1 MAGRSPEL
9 DGSGCRGRSGGRNG
23 QDLGR
28 PGPRARNAILHATCL
43 LDDDAASNVVLM
55 TATPHASDRPA
66 LEERA
71 EVAVIG
77 GGVVGVCAALA
88 LAERGR
94 RVILLEKGRVAGEQS
109 SRNWGWIRAQGRAL
123 EELPLMLEAAGLWRR
138 FAAEAGEIG
147 YRAEGSTYLAQTEAE
162 LSARA
167 DWLEAARAFQLDTRL
182 LSRAE
187 VGGLLG
193 RADGRFAGALH
204 TPSDA
209 HAEPAL
215 AVPALAALARSKGA
229 RIEEGCA
236 VRALLR
242 EGGRV
247 RGVVTERGVV
257 RADAVILAGGIWSRP
272 LMENEGSGLAQLAI
286 RSSVLRTGP
295 APRVPGVFG
304 APAASIRPR
313 ADGGYTVARSG
324 AAGFEIVPAAFGH
337 FRAFWPI
344 LRDRWRILRL
354 SAGRSFFGPLG
365 RRCWAADEASP
376 FEAVRVMD
384 PAPDERLLARVMED
398 VRGLYPALAEA
409 RPVASW
415 AGMIDVTPDELP
427 VIGEAPGLPGLVL
440 ATGLSG
446 HGFGIGPGAGLLA
459 AQIATGDRPVVDPAP
474 FAPARLMGRA
484 AA

>member
-1 MAGRSPEL
+1 
-9 DGSGCRGRSGGRNG
+9 
-23 QDLGR
+23 
-28 PGPRARNAILHATCL
+28 
-43 LDDDAASNVVLM
+43 M

-229 RIEEGCA
+229 RIEEGYA

-324 AAGFEIVPAAFGH
+324 AAGFEIVPAAFGTSGRSGRSCATAGASCGSRPGGPSSGPWGAGAGPRTRPRPSRPCASWIPRPTSGCWRGSWRT
-337 FRAFWPI
+337 RAASI
-344 LRDRWRILRL
+344 RRWRR
-354 SAGRSFFGPLG
+354 RGPSRPG
-365 RRCWAADEASP
+365 
-376 FEAVRVMD
+376 
-384 PAPDERLLARVMED
+384 PA
-398 VRGLYPALAEA
+398 
-409 RPVASW
+409 
-415 AGMIDVTPDELP
+415 
-427 VIGEAPGLPGLVL
+427 
-440 ATGLSG
+440 
-446 HGFGIGPGAGLLA
+446 
-459 AQIATGDRPVVDPAP
+459 
-474 FAPARLMGRA
+474 
-484 AA
+484 